1 MLSVWQH
8 LAIEDKISSESH
20 IGWVPLKDSG
30 GMMVA
35 YAAKYFIV
43 WTLAPDFAQS

>member
-8 LAIEDKISSESH
+8 LAIEDKISSESY
-20 IGWVPLKDSG
+20 IGCLPLKDRG
-30 GMMVA
+30 GLMVA

-43 WTLAPDFAQS
+43 